1 MATQKKYVLPTL
13 SKTQDIGNTVESLNK
28 SFLDL
33 DNFLN
38 KEKLKNNDINNFVN
52 SINIIYDKLSFACSY
67 IEQNKDNLINISK
80 DVAVNKI
87 KWLKPVILFYNEKFY
102 DRSSIYSLKYIE
114 DLICKWVQAN
124 YPVKINNVIKPN
136 YVDGQKAIVFYLKTI
151 DTTETFSYNNLSPIL
166 CQTED
171 SKVALNCTTSTT
183 GKACIAACGCVN
195 CANTVHCKQTK
206 ITSCFFKDKFTKSQS
221 IYRHL
226 ELNCEYI
233 NEDTKDVAIYG
244 VNLIVKD
251 CIWKIDKT
259 LPAEEVKKLLELEY
273 ADDTDVIKGLVTF
286 EGYQISNFVESM
298 DLHPF

>member
-87 KWLKPVILFYNEKFY
+87 KWLKPIILFYYEKFY
-102 DRSSIYSLKYIE
+102 NMPSIYSLKYIE

-166 CQTED
+166 CLTED
-171 SKVALNCTTSTT
+171 AKVALNCTTSTT

-206 ITSCFFKDKFTKSQS
+206 ITPCFFKDKNTKVHTSV
-221 IYRHL
+221 YRHL
-226 ELNCEYI
+226 ELNCDYI
-233 NEDTKDVAIYG
+233 NEDTKDVAIYS

-259 LPAEEVKKLLELEY
+259 LPSEVVKKELELLELSNPSKGIVSF
-273 ADDTDVIKGLVTF
+273 DDD
-286 EGYQISNFVESM
+286 QISTFVGSG
-298 DLHPF
+298 DLYPF